1 MADEVGFRIWGV
13 VPAAGIGRRFG
24 ERRPKQYLPIAGRA
38 AVEWSVRALLAV
50 PVLEGVVVALAP
62 DDPFWPPLSVAQDR
76 RVFPCT
82 GGAERADS
90 VGAAL
95 DRLLALG
102 AAPEDRVLIHD
113 AARPALR
120 DGDVQRLLDAVG
132 DDPDGG
138 LLAVP
143 VRDTL
148 RRAGDDGRAIGTVSR
163 DGLWQAQTPQYFPL
177 GRLRAALA
185 AAAAAGRPVTDET
198 QAMEIAGA
206 RPRLVEGAPDNIKLT
221 HPSDLALLRSVLAA
235 RRQAAASEDTGA

>member
-1 MADEVGFRIWGV
+1 MGTAPEFRIWGV

-24 ERRPKQYLPIAGRA
+24 GRCPKQYLPIAGRV

-50 PVLEGVVVALAP
+50 PALEGVVVALAP
-62 DDPFWPPLSVAQDR
+62 DDPFWPLLPIARDR
-76 RVFPCT
+76 RIFPCS
-82 GGAERADS
+82 GGVERADS
-90 VGAAL
+90 VSAAL

-102 AAPEDRVLIHD
+102 AASENRVLVHD

-120 DGDVQRLLDAVG
+120 GADVQRLLDAVG

-148 RRAGDDGRAIGTVSR
+148 KRAGDDGRAIGTMPR

-177 GRLRAALA
+177 GRLRAALSA
-185 AAAAAGRPVTDET
+185 AAAKGCAVTDET
-198 QAMEIAGA
+198 QAMEMAGA
-206 RPRLVEGAPDNIKLT
+206 KPRLVEGAPDNIKLT
-221 HPSDLALLRSVLAA
+221 HPSDLPLLRAVLAT
-235 RRQAAASEDTGA
+235 RQQTAASEDAGG